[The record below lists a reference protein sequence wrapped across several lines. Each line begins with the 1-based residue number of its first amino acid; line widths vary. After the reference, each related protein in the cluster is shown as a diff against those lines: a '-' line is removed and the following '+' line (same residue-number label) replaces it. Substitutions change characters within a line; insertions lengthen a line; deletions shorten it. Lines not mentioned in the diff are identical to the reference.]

1 MNENN
6 SIVLESIAKWK
17 KHSDTTGDV
26 PGRLSTIMKI
36 HFILRL
42 AIQFHPDN
50 FHDDNED
57 NDDNHDHEK

>member
-1 MNENN
+1 ME
-6 SIVLESIAKWK
+6 
-17 KHSDTTGDV
+17 KHADTTGDV